1 MPVDRLARL
10 LGLSFPLIQ
19 AGMGGVAVPRL
30 AAAVSE
36 AGAGGVVALYKH
48 SPDEIAALWADL
60 RARTA
65 RPCGVNLIPELL
77 RAEALHAQVEAVLRA
92 AQQSLFFT
100 FFGLP
105 DAAVCRTIR
114 RAGHPILIQIGD
126 AAEAHEACVRGADV
140 LIVQGREAGGHH
152 LGSVPLHRLLH
163 QIREL
168 DLGLPLVASGGIAT
182 GGDLFRAQRSGAS
195 GALCGTLFVAARESA
210 AHARFKE
217 RVVGAAA
224 GDTCITGAFEIG
236 WPGRPHRVLRG
247 PLAGAGEALPRAFI
261 ARTTIAGRTYPI
273 ARFSA
278 AVPTESTE
286 GRIDEMAM
294 YCGTS
299 CESIHAVLPAAE
311 IVRRFVREYQIASG
325 GSPEA
330 PIEVPMLDDG
340 CVARTR
346 RWS

>member
-1 MPVDRLARL
+1 MTRVGTL
-10 LGLSFPLIQ
+10 LGLAFPLLQ

-48 SPDEIAALWADL
+48 TPEEIAALLAEL

-65 RPCGVNLIPELL
+65 RPCGVNLIPEIVSADVL
-77 RAEALHAQVEAVLRA
+77 RAQVEAVLRA
-92 AQQSLFFT
+92 APPRLFFT

-105 DAAVCRTIR
+105 DAAVCRTIK
-114 RAGHPILIQIGD
+114 RAGHPQLIQIGD
-126 AAEAHEACVRGADV
+126 VAGAREAFARGADA
-140 LIVQGREAGGHH
+140 LIVQGSEAGGHH
-152 LGSVPLHRLLH
+152 LGGEPLHRLLG
-163 QIREL
+163 QVSEL
-168 DLGLPLVASGGIAT
+168 GLGLPLVAAGGIAI
-182 GGDLFRAQRSGAS
+182 GADLVRAQRHGAS

-217 RVVGAAA
+217 RVVGATAA
-224 GDTCITGAFEIG
+224 DTYITRLFEIG

-247 PLAGAGEALPRAFI
+247 PLSAAGEVLPRTFI
-261 ARTTIAGRTYPI
+261 ARTTVAGRTYPI

-278 AVPTESTE
+278 AVPTETTE

-299 CESIHAVLPAAE
+299 CEAVDAVLPAAE
-311 IVRRFVREYQIASG
+311 IVHRFIREHAIASVR
-325 GSPEA
+325 SPDA
-330 PIEVPMLDDG
+330 LTEVPAHD
-340 CVARTR
+340 
-346 RWS
+346 

>member
-1 MPVDRLARL
+1 VDRLARL
-10 LGLSFPLIQ
+10 LGLSFPLLQ

-36 AGAGGVVALYKH
+36 AGGGGVVALYKH
-48 SPDEIAALWADL
+48 SPDEIAALLADL

-65 RPCGVNLIPELL
+65 RPCGVNLIPEL
-77 RAEALHAQVEAVLRA
+77 RTAEALHAQVAAVLGA
-92 AQQSLFFT
+92 AQHDLFFT

-114 RAGHPILIQIGD
+114 RAGHPLLIQIGD
-126 AAEAHEACVRGADV
+126 AVEAREAFVRGADA
-140 LIVQGREAGGHH
+140 LIVQGSEAGGHH
-152 LGSVPLHRLLH
+152 LGTTSLHRLLPEV
-163 QIREL
+163 RDL

-182 GGDLFRAQRSGAS
+182 GGDLFRAQHAGAS

-210 AHARFKE
+210 AHARFKQ
-217 RVVGAAA
+217 RVVGASA
-224 GDTCITGAFEIG
+224 GDTCITRAFEIG

-261 ARTTIAGRTYPI
+261 ARTTIAGKTYPI

-299 CESIHAVLPAAE
+299 CASIHGVLPAAE
-311 IVRRFVREYQIASG
+311 IVHRFIREYQIASG

-330 PIEVPMLDDG
+330 PIEVPMLDNG
-340 CVARTR
+340 CVVYPR
-346 RWS
+346 RSS